1 MKLADFKVEQ
11 WMNDHEMQ
19 AKYNLTDTCSKE
31 MSLKELLDLESID
44 LDMILD
50 YGEITGSQAAKKGIL
65 SLYESGNYKQ
75 ITTCHGCLEANML
88 VMQTLLEKG
97 DHVITFS
104 PGYQQ
109 FMEIPASLGCEVS
122 ILPLDAHWQPS
133 LEAVKDALCANTKMV
148 ILNNPNNP
156 TGISFS
162 KAFVQGLIDLCKA
175 RKIYIL
181 CDEVYRGFSD
191 DKSISDMYEWGI
203 STSSLSKTLSLAGL
217 RYGWIKADESIIH
230 QINVRRDYAM
240 ISTGPLMD
248 ALATIA
254 LRHKTELMAANKA
267 RIETNKQT
275 VREWL
280 KDHPH
285 FEAQLP
291 EAATVSFLHF
301 DYPIS
306 SVEFAEDCLAETGVF
321 FVPGS
326 CFGYE
331 SYLRLGLGQDSE
343 KMKEGLAQ
351 LSLWCEKRFG

>member
-1 MKLADFKVEQ
+1 M
-11 WMNDHEMQ
+11 
-19 AKYNLTDTCSKE
+19 
-31 MSLKELLDLESID
+31 
-44 LDMILD
+44 
-50 YGEITGSQAAKKGIL
+50 
-65 SLYESGNYKQ
+65 
-75 ITTCHGCLEANML
+75 
-88 VMQTLLEKG
+88 
-97 DHVITFS
+97 
-104 PGYQQ
+104 
-109 FMEIPASLGCEVS
+109 
-122 ILPLDAHWQPS
+122 
-133 LEAVKDALCANTKMV
+133 
-148 ILNNPNNP
+148 
-156 TGISFS
+156 
-162 KAFVQGLIDLCKA
+162 QGLIDLCKA

-254 LRHKTELMAANKA
+254 LQHKTELMAANKA

-285 FEAQLP
+285 FEVQLP